1 MKYFFTSYEIFTI
14 SERNMFKIKSQILNR
29 HTREIGK
36 CTLIESECVK
46 KVSEF
51 LTVPKMHLRSASS
64 KKEEEEQLYIVDI
77 KGNGDCFYAA
87 IVKAFKRSRK
97 DVKDLLAN
105 LAEVKIYIY
114 AIARL

>member
-1 MKYFFTSYEIFTI
+1 
-14 SERNMFKIKSQILNR
+14 MFKIKHKYYR

-51 LTVPKMHLRSASS
+51 LTVPKMHLRSSSS
-64 KKEEEEQLYIVDI
+64 KKKEEEQLYIVDI

-105 LAEVKIYIY
+105 LAEVKIYISAT
-114 AIARL
+114 AII